1 MLFKTF
7 KQKVFIDSDFLITV
21 MHKSTGEIDSYFKV
35 SYTND
40 INIDRVI
47 DLYYAKAEM
56 VTMCYNNAEKMNH
69 ITVMVKN

>member
-7 KQKVFIDSDFLITV
+7 KRNVFIDSDFLITV
-21 MHKSTGEIDSYFKV
+21 MHKATGAIDSYFKV
-35 SYTND
+35 SYIND

-47 DLYYAKAEM
+47 ELYNAKAEM
-56 VTMCYNNAEKMNH
+56 VTMCYNNAEKLNH